1 MCVAS
6 ENALFSIPA
15 FDAVQLGSHVS
26 QVVGELIRLF
36 ITVFIP
42 LLFFNYYFKAI
53 KNMCLRRPVMIRS
66 TVDIYFPVTFC
77 CFHLGCT

>member
-42 LLFFNYYFKAI
+42 LLFFIIILKQL
-53 KNMCLRRPVMIRS
+53 KTCV
-66 TVDIYFPVTFC
+66 
-77 CFHLGCT
+77 

>member
-6 ENALFSIPA
+6 ENALFSIPE

-42 LLFFNYYFKAI
+42 LLFFIIILKQL
-53 KNMCLRRPVMIRS
+53 KTCV
-66 TVDIYFPVTFC
+66 
-77 CFHLGCT
+77 

>member
-42 LLFFNYYFKAI
+42 LRFFIIILKQL
-53 KNMCLRRPVMIRS
+53 KTCV
-66 TVDIYFPVTFC
+66 
-77 CFHLGCT
+77 

>member
-1 MCVAS
+1 MMWMCVAS
-6 ENALFSIPA
+6 ENALFSIPE

-42 LLFFNYYFKAI
+42 LLFFIIILKQL
-53 KNMCLRRPVMIRS
+53 KTCV
-66 TVDIYFPVTFC
+66 
-77 CFHLGCT
+77 